1 MKNLVRLLLCLLLAG
16 FTIARA
22 TNPGSALITTA
33 RTMQKKTIGRKADAE
48 TLLHDAKKAEAAMV
62 KVARADKGLDPKE
75 PKNESFDMSESEED
89 EVAGEE
95 HTDEEVASDDDD
107 SMEDASDDEGEDLSD
122 DDGGDDD
129 AGDDGGDD
137 GGD

>member
-22 TNPGSALITTA
+22 ANPGSALIATS
-33 RTMQKKTIGRKADAE
+33 RTMQ
-48 TLLHDAKKAEAAMV
+48 KKAEAAMV
-62 KVARADKGLDPKE
+62 KVARADKDLDPKE

-89 EVAGEE
+89 
-95 HTDEEVASDDDD
+95 EVASDDDD

-122 DDGGDDD
+122 DDGGNDD

>member
-1 MKNLVRLLLCLLLAG
+1 MKDLVRLLLCLSLAG

-22 TNPGSALITTA
+22 ANPGSALIATA
-33 RTMQKKTIGRKADAE
+33 RT
-48 TLLHDAKKAEAAMV
+48 AMV
-62 KVARADKGLDPKE
+62 KVARTDKDLDPKE
-75 PKNESFDMSESEED
+75 PKNESFDVSESEED

-95 HTDEEVASDDDD
+95 DTDEEVASDDDD
-107 SMEDASDDEGEDLSD
+107 SMEEASDDEGEDLND

-137 GGD
+137 DGD

>member
-22 TNPGSALITTA
+22 TNPGSALIATS
-33 RTMQKKTIGRKADAE
+33 RTMQ
-48 TLLHDAKKAEAAMV
+48 KKAEAAMV
-62 KVARADKGLDPKE
+62 KVARTEKDHDPKE
-75 PKNESFDMSESEED
+75 PKKETFDVSESEKY

-95 HTDEEVASDDDD
+95 DTVEVVESDEDDR
-107 SMEDASDDEGEDLSD
+107 MEDASDDEGEDLND

>member
-22 TNPGSALITTA
+22 TNPSSALIATS
-33 RTMQKKTIGRKADAE
+33 RTMQ
-48 TLLHDAKKAEAAMV
+48 KKAEAAMV

>member
-22 TNPGSALITTA
+22 TNPGSALIATS
-33 RTMQKKTIGRKADAE
+33 RTMQ
-48 TLLHDAKKAEAAMV
+48 KKAEAAMV
-62 KVARADKGLDPKE
+62 KVARADKDLDPKE
-75 PKNESFDMSESEED
+75 PKNESFDVSESEKD

-95 HTDEEVASDDDD
+95 DTDEEVASDDDD
-107 SMEDASDDEGEDLSD
+107 SMEDASDDEGEDLND

-129 AGDDGGDD
+129 DGDDGGDD